1 MKQKEHT
8 TKSLTDCRLPYS
20 LEAEKA
26 VIGALLLESTAIH
39 EVSPILSSECF
50 YDAKFATIYAAI
62 EAMNEKGLAIDMVS
76 VTKELVSRGNLE
88 EIGGPLMISGLT
100 SSVVNS
106 SHIVEHALYIH
117 QLYLSRRLAI
127 AGQIITGKALDQ
139 TNDIGDLIADS
150 LKQVESISGEA
161 CFNAQT
167 VDLSHAARK
176 AITLYTEREEMA
188 KNGKK
193 TGISTGLERLDR
205 VTGGWKPGQLV
216 ILAARPAMGKTAML
230 LHFARAAACLNVPV
244 VIFSLEMSADDL
256 TDRLMLS
263 ESRLDADRYKNGY
276 LSNSEKPILCAAA
289 DRLSLLPV
297 TIDDTANLPMQQ
309 IKARAKNLQRKG
321 KCGMVLIDYLQLI
334 DMRFSNR
341 NYTREQEVSQC
352 SRSAKLMAKELGVP
366 VILLSQLSRK
376 NEERSDKMPILS
388 DLRDSG
394 AIEQDADIVLFIHR
408 PEYYD
413 EKNAEKGVGKLILAK
428 HRNGASGV
436 MRFRYNESLTQIK
449 NYEDSEHQEIPF

>member
-1 MKQKEHT
+1 MKQKELT
-8 TKSLTDCRLPYS
+8 TRSLTDCRQPCS
-20 LEAEKA
+20 VEAEKA

-39 EVSPILSSECF
+39 DVSPILTPECF
-50 YDAKFATIYAAI
+50 YDSKLATIYEAVT
-62 EAMNEKGLAIDMVS
+62 AMNERGTAVDMVS
-76 VTKELVSRGNLE
+76 VAKELMSRGKLE
-88 EIGGPLMISGLT
+88 EVGGPLMISQLT
-100 SSVVNS
+100 GSVVNS
-106 SHIVEHALYIH
+106 SHIIEHALYIH
-117 QLYLSRRLAI
+117 QLYLARQLVI
-127 AGQIITGKALDQ
+127 AGQTITGKALDQ

-150 LKQVESISGEA
+150 LRQIESISEEA

-167 VDLSHAARK
+167 VDLSHATRK

-188 KNGKK
+188 RSGKK
-193 TGISTGLERLDR
+193 AGISTGLERLDR
-205 VTGGWKPGQLV
+205 ITGGWKPGQLV
-216 ILAARPAMGKTAML
+216 ILAARPAMGKTALL
-230 LHFARAAACLNVPV
+230 LHFARAAALLNVPV
-244 VIFSLEMSADDL
+244 VVFSLEMSTEDL

-263 ESRLDADRYKNGY
+263 ESRLNADRYKNGY
-276 LSNSEKPILCAAA
+276 LSESEKPVLCAAA
-289 DRLSLLPV
+289 DRLSSLPV

-334 DMRFSNR
+334 DMRSSNR

-428 HRNGASGV
+428 HRSGASGV

-449 NYEDSEHQEIPF
+449 NYEDADNQHAPF

>member
-1 MKQKEHT
+1 MKQKEYT
-8 TKSLTDCRLPYS
+8 TKSLTDSCLPYS
-20 LEAEKA
+20 LEAEKT

-39 EVSPILSSECF
+39 EVAPILAAGCF
-50 YDAKFATIYAAI
+50 YDPKLATIYEAI
-62 EAMNEKGLAIDMVS
+62 EAMNEKGMAIDMIS
-76 VTKELVSRGNLE
+76 VTKELISRGNLE
-88 EIGGPLMISGLT
+88 EVGGMLMISQLT
-100 SSVVNS
+100 SSVANS

-127 AGQIITGKALDQ
+127 AGQTIVGKALDQ
-139 TNDIGDLIADS
+139 TNDIDDIIADS

-161 CFNAQT
+161 CFNTQT

-176 AITLYTEREEMA
+176 AITLYVEREEMVR
-188 KNGKK
+188 NGRK

-205 VTGGWKPGQLV
+205 ITGGWKSSQLV

-276 LSNSEKPILCAAA
+276 LSDSEKPILCAAA

-321 KCGMVLIDYLQLI
+321 KCGMVMIDYLQLI
-334 DMRFSNR
+334 DMRSSNK
-341 NYTREQEVSQC
+341 NYNREQEVSQC

-376 NEERSDKMPILS
+376 NEERTDKMPILS

-428 HRNGASGV
+428 HRSGASGV

-449 NYEDSEHQEIPF
+449 NYEDSKHQEAPF